1 MDVFVVGGS
10 DDRVISAFTAWTIS
24 GTMKVNANHTSNAP
38 TAHAPITFLENS
50 GSFTYGVSVGTRSA
64 GGGGSGSRSSA
75 RDASLVG
82 SVMTVSPLFFPYG
95 PDSRKCQVPS
105 PAAGDKPAGED
116 YNFGM
121 ITTAKIEGMSCA
133 HCVRA
138 VFTALGGVP
147 GVARADVSI
156 GKAIIEHDGSVTL
169 EALREAISI
178 AGYEVAEF
186 RDDRRALPVV

>member
-1 MDVFVVGGS
+1 M
-10 DDRVISAFTAWTIS
+10 
-24 GTMKVNANHTSNAP
+24 
-38 TAHAPITFLENS
+38 L
-50 GSFTYGVSVGTRSA
+50 
-64 GGGGSGSRSSA
+64 
-75 RDASLVG
+75 
-82 SVMTVSPLFFPYG
+82 
-95 PDSRKCQVPS
+95 
-105 PAAGDKPAGED
+105 
-116 YNFGM
+116 
-121 ITTAKIEGMSCA
+121 TTARIDGMSCA

-156 GKAIIEHDGSVTL
+156 GKAVIEHDGTVTP